1 MYCRFLSG
9 MQKSNIFAFNLTLAA
24 IYKIIFNWR
33 PGSKLGTMDQH
44 VNFIM
49 IGVQYRLQGVTM
61 YNVQYMYINIVQC
74 TKIGLQYRF
83 QGVTHSPYLSHQKS
97 PSTQLNYLHTILM
110 QNSNIA
116 SSLGYVLIEYMSFMI
131 LQKLWAN
138 KWYFLFLLH
147 WRKLG
152 GDFLGRNHYY
162 FDNLPVI
169 WGINIRGEKP

>member
-1 MYCRFLSG
+1 MYCRYLCG
-9 MQKSNIFAFNLTLAA
+9 MQKSYIFAFIPTLAA
-24 IYKIIFNWR
+24 ICKIIFKWR
-33 PGSKLGTMDQH
+33 PSSKVSTMDQH

-61 YNVQYMYINIVQC
+61 YNVQYMYIVQC
-74 TKIGLQYRF
+74 TKIGPQYRF

-97 PSTQLNYLHTILM
+97 PSTQLNHLHTILM

-152 GDFLGRNHYY
+152 GDFWGRNHYY

-169 WGINIRGEKP
+169 WRINIRGEKP

>member
-9 MQKSNIFAFNLTLAA
+9 MQKSNIFAFNPTLAA
-24 IYKIIFNWR
+24 ICKIIFKSR
-33 PGSKLGTMDQH
+33 PGSKVSTMDQH

-61 YNVQYMYINIVQC
+61 YNVQYMYIVQC

-83 QGVTHSPYLSHQKS
+83 QGVIQSPYLSHQKS
-97 PSTQLNYLHTILM
+97 PSTQLNHLHTILM

-152 GDFLGRNHYY
+152 GGDFWGRNQYY

-169 WGINIRGEKP
+169 WRINIRGEKP